1 MVASIP
7 LSFNTFVV
15 KLAFNISLALAL
27 PLASI
32 SNLKAS
38 FSAFSILKSYSKASC
53 SCFNFFSIASWSVWG
68 KVTSLIKTASRF
80 INFFLSATKVF
91 SNISSSIVSLFVE

>member
-53 SCFNFFSIASWSVWG
+53 SCFNFFQ
-68 KVTSLIKTASRF
+68 LH
-80 INFFLSATKVF
+80 LEVF
-91 SNISSSIVSLFVE
+91 EVKLHLLLKQHLDL